1 MTLRTFITDVMEN
14 TVEGRSLTSLIGPYT
29 IDSTNRLVIQ
39 TSYGYR
45 YIFKRVSKDQWNWW
59 SLERFPR
66 ILFGTNKSRYEDEVK
81 PSAGTLTECL
91 RECWKSFVMGR
102 DGLGLAFHRKED
114 ETREII
120 LAIADECIDNA
131 LTEEEIYQ
139 KIIEGFTRGI
149 KDPIED
155 PFEILAV
162 PKWKSLIDVLGLE
175 LYDSQPNRLES
186 PSDLRYSHLKGWII
200 SQGSLFTKL
209 FVGDSY
215 GINKK
220 NEIPLQISIYAKPW
234 KCLGFDDNDNHY
246 FSVNIGG
253 ERSDVPELADL
264 IWGGKVFKEK
274 LLDNS
279 FSFREMDKDVVAIRQ
294 IAVDL
299 IEKVSQGESCE
310 SALSEMIDVTNLNP
324 ETMNLIRKGHPKL
337 WQEIIKKI
345 PHDAAETSADL
356 GELGF

>member
-1 MTLRTFITDVMEN
+1 MEN
-14 TVEGRSLTSLIGPYT
+14 TVEGKSLTSLIGPYI

-59 SLERFPR
+59 WQRFR
-66 ILFGTNKSRYEDEVK
+66 KFKDQDVQGNE
-81 PSAGTLTECL
+81 GTLTQCL
-91 RECWKSFVMGR
+91 RECWKFFVMSR
-102 DGLGLAFHRKED
+102 NGLGGAFHRKED
-114 ETREII
+114 ETRKII

-155 PFEILAV
+155 PFEILSV

-209 FVGDSY
+209 FVKDSY

-234 KCLGFDDNDNHY
+234 KCLGFDDND
-246 FSVNIGG
+246 
-253 ERSDVPELADL
+253 
-264 IWGGKVFKEK
+264 
-274 LLDNS
+274 
-279 FSFREMDKDVVAIRQ
+279 
-294 IAVDL
+294 
-299 IEKVSQGESCE
+299 
-310 SALSEMIDVTNLNP
+310 
-324 ETMNLIRKGHPKL
+324 
-337 WQEIIKKI
+337 
-345 PHDAAETSADL
+345 
-356 GELGF
+356 

>member
-1 MTLRTFITDVMEN
+1 M
-14 TVEGRSLTSLIGPYT
+14 S
-29 IDSTNRLVIQ
+29 
-39 TSYGYR
+39 
-45 YIFKRVSKDQWNWW
+45 
-59 SLERFPR
+59 
-66 ILFGTNKSRYEDEVK
+66 
-81 PSAGTLTECL
+81 
-91 RECWKSFVMGR
+91 R
-102 DGLGLAFHRKED
+102 DGLGGAFYRKED

-120 LAIADECIDNA
+120 LAIADECIDNV

-186 PSDLRYSHLKGWII
+186 PLDVRYSGLSGWII

-209 FVGDSY
+209 FVDDSLDV
-215 GINKK
+215 NRK
-220 NEIPLQISIYAKPW
+220 NDIPVKVSIQARPW
-234 KCLGFDDNDNHY
+234 NCLDLNDNDYDY
-246 FSVNIGG
+246 FSVKIGG
-253 ERSDVPELADL
+253 ERSEVPELANL
-264 IWGGKVFKEK
+264 IWGGKIFKEK

-279 FSFREMDKDVVAIRQ
+279 LSFREMDKDVVAIRQ

-310 SALSEMIDVTNLNP
+310 SALSEMIDVTDLNP
-324 ETMNLIRKGHPKL
+324 ETMNLIRRGHPKL